1 MKNKNNIK
9 ANQKSFFFDDYSDSE
24 IIFDKKNQSL
34 VKVLPNRIT
43 FLFFIFFSLIL
54 IFSIKIIYLSLF
66 PNKGLFSKKIVQ
78 NFVNERADVTDRNGV
93 VLARNIDVY
102 SAGIRPKLVKD
113 KKKLIIQLKLN
124 FPELN
129 IDKIKEGLYN
139 DKFFYIKKRLTKDE
153 KNRLWIM
160 GNKAIVF
167 EKKQI
172 RIYPQKNLFSHVL
185 GQIDDNNNGISG
197 LEKFFDQQLKDKKTV
212 KFPLMLTLDS
222 NLQHLIREELIN
234 AKLNFNVKGSAAL
247 LMDVDDGEI
256 LSLISLPDYD
266 LNKRNSIDDNIYTN
280 KITKGVYEL
289 GSVFKTFTLAAALE
303 NNLVK
308 PNTVFKDLKNKV
320 LCAGRVIS

>member
-1 MKNKNNIK
+1 MANKKKSFYFEDYVESEFTDNSKFKNIK
-9 ANQKSFFFDDYSDSE
+9 V
-24 IIFDKKNQSL
+24 SL
-34 VKVLPNRIT
+34 NRVT
-43 FLFFIFFSLIL
+43 FLSFIFFSLIL

-139 DKFFYIKKRLTKDE
+139 DKFFYIKKRLTEDE

-167 EKKQI
+167 EKKAF
-172 RIYPQKNLFSHVL
+172 L
-185 GQIDDNNNGISG
+185 
-197 LEKFFDQQLKDKKTV
+197 
-212 KFPLMLTLDS
+212 LDC
-222 NLQHLIREELIN
+222 R
-234 AKLNFNVKGSAAL
+234 
-247 LMDVDDGEI
+247 D
-256 LSLISLPDYD
+256 
-266 LNKRNSIDDNIYTN
+266 RC
-280 KITKGVYEL
+280 YE
-289 GSVFKTFTLAAALE
+289 
-303 NNLVK
+303 N
-308 PNTVFKDLKNKV
+308 
-320 LCAGRVIS
+320 